1 MSPSAPRHLP
11 CEAFAILSQCVLEAL
26 ERRPAAGEHQ
36 TCKLSDARLAPHTNR
51 ITMNCFVTCAA
62 HTVHVIELEV
72 PAYERKQ
79 DKARVRQEV
88 KGSDWKLASPAVLQA
103 ACDDPHA
110 GQAM

>member
-1 MSPSAPRHLP
+1 MSANAPRHLP

-51 ITMNCFVTCAA
+51 ITMNCLVTCAA

-72 PAYERKQ
+72 PSRERNQ
-79 DKARVRQEV
+79 DKAHVRRQC
-88 KGSDWKLASPAVLQA
+88 LF
-103 ACDDPHA
+103 
-110 GQAM
+110 